1 MNVFR
6 KNNTLPASI
15 RSKRTPC
22 AAWPRTHCR
31 RPKRKNQLSDSRRRF
46 LKAGVLAAMFAA
58 VPLKNVLGHGWNADE
73 YRYLIQ
79 DDPLANYT
87 KATFEYYLNSI
98 FRLRSGYTT
107 VDVTLTKVDDLAAAR
122 GGECFS
128 LLFRGG
134 GTALPQGTY
143 RIEHAALGKFALF
156 LVPTGTDDNGAQ
168 GYLATINRLS
178 YSDAK
183 PGPKRAWV
191 NQMEDSSPAN
201 TAPAKSTP
209 PQSPAP
215 AITKPEAKPAP
226 VRKVKKPSWKR
237 TDEDELDEG
246 LIN

>member
-1 MNVFR
+1 M
-6 KNNTLPASI
+6 
-15 RSKRTPC
+15 
-22 AAWPRTHCR
+22 
-31 RPKRKNQLSDSRRRF
+31 SDSRRKF
-46 LKAGVLAAMFAA
+46 LKAGMLAAMFAA
-58 VPLKNVLGHGWNADE
+58 APLKSVLGHGWTELRSNLFEDPFS
-73 YRYLIQ
+73 IQ

-87 KATFEYYLNSI
+87 KATFVYYLNSI
-98 FRLRSGYTT
+98 FKLRSGYTT
-107 VDVTLTKVDDLAAAR
+107 IEVTLTKVDDLAAAR

-134 GTALPQGTY
+134 GTALRQGTY

-191 NQMEDSSPAN
+191 NQMEDSGTPAN

-209 PQSPAP
+209 SQSPAP
-215 AITKPEAKPAP
+215 AITKPEAKPQP
-226 VRKVKKPSWKR
+226 VRKIKKKR
-237 TDEDELDEG
+237 TDQDGLDEG